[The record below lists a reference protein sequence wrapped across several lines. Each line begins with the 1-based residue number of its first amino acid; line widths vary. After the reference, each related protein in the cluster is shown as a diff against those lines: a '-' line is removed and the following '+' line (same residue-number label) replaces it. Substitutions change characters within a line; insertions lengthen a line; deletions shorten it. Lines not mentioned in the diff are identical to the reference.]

1 MGVQKGQSK
10 SSRERELEAQVAR
23 LQDEIGQLKHNLSV
37 FARIIFGRSSEKR
50 KLTGLA
56 VGNPHQLH
64 LFMPDLVADA
74 ERASEESEA
83 VGHVEVAMP
92 KAMNPRKK
100 KGRRKKF
107 PEEAPQVETVYE
119 LSESDRTC
127 DCGAEL
133 HQIGFETTRQLEH
146 VEVTVVHAIKRAKY
160 GCRECEETM
169 ITAPGPVRG
178 NKKELLAPGFQA
190 HVINE
195 HFQHH
200 MPYYRQEKKYAQEGL
215 EISRSVLER
224 TASRCGKLLA
234 PLHDA
239 LKEEVLSQ
247 EILFTDDTPVNTV
260 GKAGAKEGRIWVYLS
275 KGGHHYYDFT
285 ESRKREG
292 PASILNG
299 YKGFIQA
306 DAYSGYD
313 QLFGEDGAT
322 EVACWA
328 HARRKFETAKNS
340 DPTLGGE
347 ALDLIGKLYEVEKV
361 AKEAELKPAEVLVLR
376 TKYAGAILEEIK
388 AWLALNYARVLPK
401 SPMGKAITY
410 AQNQWDALNVYLTDG
425 RLEIDNNAAER
436 GMRPIAVGRKNW
448 LFFQSVGG
456 GKTAA
461 VLMSLIQTA
470 VAAGVNVKLYL
481 RDVLMRIAVEKDVTK
496 LLPHAWKEHFEP
508 EVLGRRNEILELLIQ
523 SRQER

>member
-1 MGVQKGQSK
+1 MIWVFMGVQKGQSK

-169 ITAPGPVRG
+169 GI
-178 NKKELLAPGFQA
+178 
-190 HVINE
+190 
-195 HFQHH
+195 
-200 MPYYRQEKKYAQEGL
+200 
-215 EISRSVLER
+215 
-224 TASRCGKLLA
+224 
-234 PLHDA
+234 
-239 LKEEVLSQ
+239 
-247 EILFTDDTPVNTV
+247 
-260 GKAGAKEGRIWVYLS
+260 
-275 KGGHHYYDFT
+275 
-285 ESRKREG
+285 
-292 PASILNG
+292 
-299 YKGFIQA
+299 
-306 DAYSGYD
+306 
-313 QLFGEDGAT
+313 
-322 EVACWA
+322 
-328 HARRKFETAKNS
+328 
-340 DPTLGGE
+340 
-347 ALDLIGKLYEVEKV
+347 
-361 AKEAELKPAEVLVLR
+361 
-376 TKYAGAILEEIK
+376 
-388 AWLALNYARVLPK
+388 
-401 SPMGKAITY
+401 
-410 AQNQWDALNVYLTDG
+410 
-425 RLEIDNNAAER
+425 
-436 GMRPIAVGRKNW
+436 
-448 LFFQSVGG
+448 
-456 GKTAA
+456 
-461 VLMSLIQTA
+461 
-470 VAAGVNVKLYL
+470 
-481 RDVLMRIAVEKDVTK
+481 
-496 LLPHAWKEHFEP
+496 
-508 EVLGRRNEILELLIQ
+508 RRNYWHPDFK
-523 SRQER
+523 RM